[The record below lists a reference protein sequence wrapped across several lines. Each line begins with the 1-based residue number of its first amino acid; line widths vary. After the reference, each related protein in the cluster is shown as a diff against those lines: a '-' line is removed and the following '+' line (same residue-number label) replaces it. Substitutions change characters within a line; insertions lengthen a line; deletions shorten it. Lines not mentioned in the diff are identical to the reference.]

1 MSDNVLKK
9 EFKEKDVQRLR
20 NLMQG
25 KYGEKTTVGTGY
37 TKQKE
42 FHDEGDV
49 WEEDGRQWT
58 IKNGVKQNITKLDS
72 AKESIHLPLFC
83 PCCSNLMKPHL
94 DKLFYIQYRR
104 CFNCQVDFETDLK
117 LKGLLEEYAKF
128 ISNSDIDGITQEFNI
143 WIDEEIN
150 NSNES
155 YITEAGDVERWVG
168 SAKKKLLEN
177 KEETIKYL
185 QNLKK

>member
-1 MSDNVLKK
+1 MADNVLKK
-9 EFKEKDVQRLR
+9 EFQEKDVQRLR
-20 NLMQG
+20 NLVQG

-42 FHDEGDV
+42 FHEEGDV

-58 IKNGVKQNITKLDS
+58 IKNGIKQNIIKLDS
-72 AKESIHLPLFC
+72 AKEFIHLPLFC
-83 PCCSNLMKPHL
+83 PCCSGLMKNKH
-94 DKLFYIQYRR
+94 DKLFYLQYKR
-104 CFNCQVDFETDLK
+104 CFNCQIDFETELK
-117 LKGLLEEYAKF
+117 IKGLWGEYEKH
-128 ISNSDIDGITQEFNI
+128 IINSDIDGITQEFNI
-143 WIDEEIN
+143 WVDEEIN

-155 YITEAGDVERWVG
+155 FVTEDGAVERWVG

-185 QNLKK
+185 QSLKK